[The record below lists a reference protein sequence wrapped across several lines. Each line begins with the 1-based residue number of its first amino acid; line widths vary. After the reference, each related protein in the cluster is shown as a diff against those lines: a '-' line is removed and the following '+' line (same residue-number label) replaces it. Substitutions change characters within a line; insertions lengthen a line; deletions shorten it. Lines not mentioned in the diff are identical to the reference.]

1 PPAGA
6 RAPARGP
13 RGGGG
18 ARPRPPPPP
27 PPPRRVAENADRQSR
42 GCPADRPGPAP
53 PLRGG
58 AGSIA
63 IAIAIVGEDTHGP
76 HVRRCAISHRR
87 RALAR

>member
-1 PPAGA
+1 GGGAGGGA
-6 RAPARGP
+6 GGGGGG

-18 ARPRPPPPP
+18 GGPP

>member
-1 PPAGA
+1 PGGRGGG
-6 RAPARGP
+6 RAA

-18 ARPRPPPPP
+18 GGGAGPAPPP